1 VITLSNFFFI
11 YIDGKEEK
19 KFKKVFFLTGSN
31 IERSEK
37 SFWLLSL
44 FIKKI

>member
-1 VITLSNFFFI
+1 VITLSNSFFI

-19 KFKKVFFLTGSN
+19 IKKKVFFLTGSN

-37 SFWLLSL
+37 AF
-44 FIKKI
+44 